1 MYSYQLF
8 DDVIDLIIQI
18 YIQRL
23 VVILSLSESTY
34 IILVVNQLA
43 SNQSAFNR
51 LTQGCIYS

>member
-51 LTQGCIYS
+51 LTQGCIYN

>member
-8 DDVIDLIIQI
+8 DDVIAAIIQI
-18 YIQRL
+18 YKQRL

-43 SNQSAFNR
+43 SNISK
-51 LTQGCIYS
+51 

>member
-8 DDVIDLIIQI
+8 DDVIALIIQI
-18 YIQRL
+18 YKQRL
-23 VVILSLSESTY
+23 VVILSLTESTY

-51 LTQGCIYS
+51 LT